1 MLIYTGTKKDFMHD
15 EDEELLEPKLLK
27 ALKDK
32 MHRTT
37 PQSEYNSW
45 RSSLR
50 EMYMMLN
57 DQNIPED
64 VGVAIEYN
72 IPQTAK
78 RVDFLLSGYDKND
91 KANIVVIELKQWQS
105 IEAVKGLDCI
115 VETYIGRGKRKVV
128 HPSYQAWSYAT
139 LISDYNQN
147 VYNNDIKIHP
157 CAYLHNYQ
165 RKEKNDPL
173 DEKQYQDILELS
185 PSFTMFQRK
194 ELKDFVKERIV
205 KGDNYQN
212 ILYIDNG
219 KIKPS
224 KTLQD
229 SISSML
235 KGNKEFIMLDEQ
247 KVVYESILKYASEA
261 PLKNEKVTII
271 VKGGPGTGK
280 SVVAINLLSE
290 LTNRGQFVQY
300 VSKNAAPRA
309 VYLKKLKGSN
319 KRSSVN
325 NLFKGSGCYVDAPSN
340 AISTLLCDEA
350 HRLNAKSG
358 MYQNLGENQIK
369 EIINAAYCSVFFIDE
384 RQRISTSDIGSIQ
397 TIKQYA
403 NSLNSKVIE
412 MELVSQFRCN
422 GSNGYL
428 SWLDNAL
435 MIKETANYDLE
446 DVDYDFKVFDN
457 PSDLYE
463 TIKEKNK
470 VNNKSRL
477 VAGYCWEWPK
487 SGQNNS
493 EVHDII
499 IDDFSISWNLK
510 NSEAYAI
517 DENSINEAGCIH
529 TVQGLEF
536 DYVGVII
543 GEDLRYENDKV
554 ITDYTKRAKSDR
566 SINGIKKL
574 AQQNPIKAMNLADEI
589 IRNTYRTLMTRGM
602 KGCYI
607 YCTNKDLNE
616 HFKRMINK

>member
-247 KVVYESILKYASEA
+247 NVVNERILKNTTEA
-261 PLKNEKVTII
+261 T
-271 VKGGPGTGK
+271 VK
-280 SVVAINLLSE
+280 
-290 LTNRGQFVQY
+290 
-300 VSKNAAPRA
+300 
-309 VYLKKLKGSN
+309 
-319 KRSSVN
+319 
-325 NLFKGSGCYVDAPSN
+325 
-340 AISTLLCDEA
+340 
-350 HRLNAKSG
+350 
-358 MYQNLGENQIK
+358 
-369 EIINAAYCSVFFIDE
+369 
-384 RQRISTSDIGSIQ
+384 
-397 TIKQYA
+397 
-403 NSLNSKVIE
+403 
-412 MELVSQFRCN
+412 
-422 GSNGYL
+422 
-428 SWLDNAL
+428 
-435 MIKETANYDLE
+435 
-446 DVDYDFKVFDN
+446 
-457 PSDLYE
+457 
-463 TIKEKNK
+463 KEKIN
-470 VNNKSRL
+470 
-477 VAGYCWEWPK
+477 
-487 SGQNNS
+487 
-493 EVHDII
+493 II
-499 IDDFSISWNLK
+499 
-510 NSEAYAI
+510 
-517 DENSINEAGCIH
+517 
-529 TVQGLEF
+529 
-536 DYVGVII
+536 
-543 GEDLRYENDKV
+543 
-554 ITDYTKRAKSDR
+554 
-566 SINGIKKL
+566 
-574 AQQNPIKAMNLADEI
+574 
-589 IRNTYRTLMTRGM
+589 
-602 KGCYI
+602 
-607 YCTNKDLNE
+607 
-616 HFKRMINK
+616 

>member
-1 MLIYTGTKKDFMHD
+1 
-15 EDEELLEPKLLK
+15 
-27 ALKDK
+27 
-32 MHRTT
+32 
-37 PQSEYNSW
+37 
-45 RSSLR
+45 
-50 EMYMMLN
+50 
-57 DQNIPED
+57 
-64 VGVAIEYN
+64 
-72 IPQTAK
+72 
-78 RVDFLLSGYDKND
+78 
-91 KANIVVIELKQWQS
+91 
-105 IEAVKGLDCI
+105 
-115 VETYIGRGKRKVV
+115 
-128 HPSYQAWSYAT
+128 
-139 LISDYNQN
+139 
-147 VYNNDIKIHP
+147 
-157 CAYLHNYQ
+157 
-165 RKEKNDPL
+165 
-173 DEKQYQDILELS
+173 
-185 PSFTMFQRK
+185 MFQRK

-247 KVVYESILKYASEA
+247 KVVYESILKYATEA